1 MPARI
6 LFFLLWVFIFILK
19 ELPKLPG
26 IIILWLSI
34 VLHRSLDTCAL
45 PVCMRVNVTVSYS
58 ISLWFLVPEFVLFL
72 SFLLFFPHLISLWLI
87 VPVFFFFSLIFLFV
101 PLPNLIVFFC
111 VRVVF
116 IFVCTLIFS
125 HLISLWLIVPELS
138 RSNILKASSISS
150 SVTFKQSVTLNVVDS
165 VYTKKSLQKEP
176 SQLSSQNSHFSE
188 QVQSTWM
195 FCHFDYFC
203 KNNLWLEK
211 LPKFNQTN
219 IWIEINRF
227 LKNNAAGGHFIWHFE
242 SPLNFLMGDLEKRQ
256 HGRNPNVFFWQEAK
270 MATEFLLWS
279 STPTFAPLS

>member
-1 MPARI
+1 MCFIDPLI
-6 LFFLLWVFIFILK
+6 HVLYQCVWEWMWQCLTQSHCGFLYLSSFYFCLFSCFFL
-19 ELPKLPG
+19 
-26 IIILWLSI
+26 
-34 VLHRSLDTCAL
+34 T
-45 PVCMRVNVTVSYS
+45 
-58 ISLWFLVPEFVLFL
+58 
-72 SFLLFFPHLISLWLI
+72 SLWLI
-87 VPVFFFFSLIFLFV
+87 VPVFFSLIFLFV

-176 SQLSSQNSHFSE
+176 SQLSSHNSHFSE

-211 LPKFNQTN
+211 ITKIQSNQY
-219 IWIEINRF
+219 
-227 LKNNAAGGHFIWHFE
+227 
-242 SPLNFLMGDLEKRQ
+242 LNW
-256 HGRNPNVFFWQEAK
+256 N
-270 MATEFLLWS
+270 
-279 STPTFAPLS
+279 

>member
-1 MPARI
+1 MCFTSVYESECDSVLLNLIVVSCTWVRFIFVFSLVFSSLNLIVVDCAC
-6 LFFLLWVFIFILK
+6 FFLLFSHFSFC
-19 ELPKLPG
+19 
-26 IIILWLSI
+26 SI
-34 VLHRSLDTCAL
+34 TWSQC
-45 PVCMRVNVTVSYS
+45 
-58 ISLWFLVPEFVLFL
+58 
-72 SFLLFFPHLISLWLI
+72 
-87 VPVFFFFSLIFLFV
+87 
-101 PLPNLIVFFC
+101 VFFC

-165 VYTKKSLQKEP
+165 VYKSLQKEP

>member
-1 MPARI
+1 M
-6 LFFLLWVFIFILK
+6 
-19 ELPKLPG
+19 
-26 IIILWLSI
+26 
-34 VLHRSLDTCAL
+34 
-45 PVCMRVNVTVSYS
+45 
-58 ISLWFLVPEFVLFL
+58 

-87 VPVFFFFSLIFLFV
+87 VPVFFFSLIFLFV

-176 SQLSSQNSHFSE
+176 SQLSSHNSHFSE

-211 LPKFNQTN
+211 NYQNSIKPVF
-219 IWIEINRF
+219 E
-227 LKNNAAGGHFIWHFE
+227 LKSIA
-242 SPLNFLMGDLEKRQ
+242 SSRTM
-256 HGRNPNVFFWQEAK
+256 
-270 MATEFLLWS
+270 LLDAILFDILRARS
-279 STPTFAPLS
+279 IS

>member
-1 MPARI
+1 
-6 LFFLLWVFIFILK
+6 
-19 ELPKLPG
+19 
-26 IIILWLSI
+26 
-34 VLHRSLDTCAL
+34 
-45 PVCMRVNVTVSYS
+45 MRVNVTVSYL
-58 ISLWFLVPEFVLFL
+58 ISLWVLIPAFVLFL

-176 SQLSSQNSHFSE
+176 SQLSSHNSHFSE
-188 QVQSTWM
+188 QVQSAWM

-211 LPKFNQTN
+211 VTKIQSNQ
-219 IWIEINRF
+219 
-227 LKNNAAGGHFIWHFE
+227 LKSIASSRTMLLEAILFDILRARSISWWVTWKKGNTAGIQMSFFDKRRKWQQ
-242 SPLNFLMGDLEKRQ
+242 NFSSDLLHQ
-256 HGRNPNVFFWQEAK
+256 
-270 MATEFLLWS
+270 LLHHCRKIRMI
-279 STPTFAPLS
+279 